1 MFDYTDCPEGPILPG
16 QHSIERW
23 LIEEQLRHILM
34 SNHRER
40 KECAAQLLSY
50 PLKNKIPLEYI
61 IVEVMFGE
69 IFRLP
74 NPLCLEIA
82 YGSIMIE
89 LCKLQP
95 STMPQVL
102 AQATEL
108 LYERIDVMNKTCFD
122 RLVNWFSYHLS
133 NFQVNEYDLKN
144 PKSYFLFYYRGN
156 DKTQCCGSVSFR
168 PPGSG

>member
-23 LIEEQLRHILM
+23 LIEEQLNHILM
-34 SNHRER
+34 SGFKER
-40 KECAAQLLSY
+40 KEVAAQLLSY

-61 IVEVMFGE
+61 IVEVMFGQ

-82 YGSIMIE
+82 YGSILIE

-95 STMPQVL
+95 STMPQVGRSSFFNTV
-102 AQATEL
+102 A
-108 LYERIDVMNKTCFD
+108 V
-122 RLVNWFSYHLS
+122 LS
-133 NFQVNEYDLKN
+133 CVCA
-144 PKSYFLFYYRGN
+144 GA
-156 DKTQCCGSVSFR
+156 G
-168 PPGSG
+168 PGHRAAL